1 MKKVC
6 KETLRRL
13 PKLIICTVT
22 AVLLIIHPKEA
33 AEGIREGLTLLAS
46 DVIPAIFPFMV
57 LASYIFS
64 SGAAQPLCRILTP
77 LTVKILRVSPA
88 AALALIMGLA
98 GGYPVG
104 AKTVSELY
112 ESKIITRNE
121 AERLMFYCVNASPA
135 FTVSAVGLMCF
146 GNIKKGLLLY
156 GAVVLSSF
164 TAGFFCRFLDD
175 GKRLDDQSTFTV
187 KKNAFTQAVSGSA
200 EAMLGISGW
209 ILVFSAL
216 SRLAELAPLD
226 ENTLIFLR
234 AVCEVTTGCRSA
246 CAVMPLQFTGAMLG
260 FGGFAVICQITV
272 YTDRCGIELKRILSA
287 RLINASLC
295 AFYTNILMNIFPEA
309 VSTAVG
315 ITVGGTEYSVAHTAP
330 IAAIL
335 MLMCAAFI
343 LEVDNR
349 RKVC

>member
-1 MKKVC
+1 M
-6 KETLRRL
+6 LRL
-13 PKLIICTVT
+13 PKLIICIVS

-33 AEGIREGLTLLAS
+33 AEGIRNGLALLAS

-64 SGAAQPLCRILTP
+64 SGAAQPICKFFKP
-77 LTVKILRVSPA
+77 FTVKILRVSPA
-88 AALALIMGLA
+88 ASLAVIMGLA

-104 AKTVSELY
+104 AKTVAELY
-112 ESKIITRNE
+112 ENKIITRNE
-121 AERLMFYCVNASPA
+121 AERLMFYCINASPA
-135 FTVSAVGLMCF
+135 FTVSAVGVICL

-156 GAVVLSSF
+156 GAVVLSSL
-164 TAGFFCRFLDD
+164 TVGFFCRFLDD
-175 GKRLDDQSTFTV
+175 GKRLDSECAFTV
-187 KKNAFTQAVSGSA
+187 NKNAFSQAVSGSA
-200 EAMLGISGW
+200 EAMLGIAGW
-209 ILVFSAL
+209 ILIFSAL

-226 ENTLIFLR
+226 ENTLIFVR
-234 AVCEVTTGCRSA
+234 SVCEVTTGCRSA
-246 CAVMPLQFTGAMLG
+246 SAVVPLQFTGAMLG

-272 YTDRCGIELKRILSA
+272 YTDRCGIALKRILSA

-309 VSTAVG
+309 VSAATQISVG
-315 ITVGGTEYSVAHTAP
+315 DKNFSIAHTAP
-330 IAAIL
+330 VAAFL
-335 MLMCAAFI
+335 MLMCAALI